1 MTGGG
6 GSTGNFVEKQVDTRS
21 PVPVVQEGL
30 RSAIGGGEF
39 VIIITAGACH

>member
-21 PVPVVQEGL
+21 PVVQKGL